1 MIERSSSATYVIID
15 GVDECVDGAQ
25 SGLLQKLTELAATQ
39 PLHLAIFSRREPW
52 LCSLLSA
59 WPFVEITPR
68 AIEQDIILYLR
79 NAVQKPPLSRF
90 SNEILTRRIT
100 QVLLEKA
107 DGQFLW
113 TRLMIEMLE
122 KATFASEIDQ
132 ILSDVPL
139 GLSQLYSRILEKL
152 LGQPSRRQDAAQLLL
167 SWLACAERHLTMA
180 ELATALAVRP
190 GATEIDS
197 DDRVLDLRGFV
208 EDVCGSLVR
217 VSEPTKDRSEAVV
230 SFVHYTVK
238 EYLLASEELCYSK
251 STPVVKFRVDKC
263 ETNQH
268 LASTCITYLN
278 FDEFIKVSGE
288 TEVAKTAN
296 SPSQD
301 LLDYAAMYW
310 VQHLVQ
316 SGPPSID
323 LLRRLY
329 LFLQS
334 DQLLGYIE
342 RTVVVNNAGFSISNL
357 LVSQSLLNDWI
368 RQCDA
373 GDPRLS
379 MVSECFRVRLEEAI
393 QSRGKLLGDDHSETT
408 EAKFQLA
415 ELLHYRGQWARS
427 ATLHREVMEARIRT
441 IGEQHRNTSSS
452 MFCLATVLTRM
463 GSHNESRDLH
473 ERALQQRKEILG
485 NNDPD
490 TLRSEDGLAKT
501 MKEQGLLEEAEAMS
515 RATLVKKNRVF
526 GKNSLDAALTMDGLA
541 ATLKDTG
548 LRHNKTGNNAL
559 AMQAF
564 WECETIS
571 RNGLAIRE
579 VQLGVDNPQTITCVN
594 MLGIVLRHL
603 KRPEESEQYH
613 RRALRTRRKILGP
626 NNPHTQKS
634 MRNLG
639 SVLRDQGKF
648 GEAQE
653 IEQMFRASQVRDS
666 ALLEREGGASKF
678 EEGVH

>member
-1 MIERSSSATYVIID
+1 MIERSSTAIYVVID

-25 SGLLQKLTELAATQ
+25 SCLLQKLTELAATQ
-39 PLHLAIFSRREPW
+39 PLYLGIFSRREPW
-52 LCSLLSA
+52 LCSLLST
-59 WPFVEITPR
+59 WPFVEISSQVVEP
-68 AIEQDIILYLR
+68 DITLYLQ

-90 SNEILTRRIT
+90 SDEILTRRIT

-113 TRLMIEMLE
+113 TRLMIETLE
-122 KATFASEIDQ
+122 KATFISEINQ

-152 LGQPSRRQDAAQLLL
+152 LGQPSRRQKAAQLLL
-167 SWLACAERHLTMA
+167 SWLACAERHLTVA

-190 GATEIDS
+190 GATEIDP

-208 EDVCGSLVR
+208 EDVCGSLVK
-217 VSEPTKDRSEAVV
+217 VSEPTKDRSEAVI
-230 SFVHYTVK
+230 SFVHHTVK
-238 EYLLASEELCYSK
+238 EYLLASEELCSSK
-251 STPVVKFRVDKC
+251 STPVAKFRVGRL
-263 ETNQH
+263 EANQH
-268 LASTCITYLN
+268 LASTCITYLG
-278 FDEFIKVSGE
+278 FDEFIEVSGD
-288 TEVAKTAN
+288 TEVMKTP
-296 SPSQD
+296 SSSSQD

-310 VQHLVQ
+310 VQHLVK
-316 SGPPSID
+316 SGPPSVD

-368 RQCDA
+368 QQCDA
-373 GDPRLS
+373 GDPRLDL
-379 MVSECFRVRLEEAI
+379 VSECFRVRLEEAV
-393 QSRGKLLGDDHSETT
+393 QRRSKLLGDDHSETN

-415 ELLHYRGQWARS
+415 QLLQFRGQWARS

-441 IGEQHRNTSSS
+441 AGEENRNTLNSI
-452 MFCLATVLTRM
+452 FCLASILTRM
-463 GSHNESRDLH
+463 GSHDESRSLH
-473 ERALQQRKEILG
+473 ERALRRRKEILG

-490 TLRSEDGLAKT
+490 TLLSEDGLAKT
-501 MKEQGLLEEAEAMS
+501 LKEQGLLDEAEAMS

-526 GKNSLDAALTMDGLA
+526 GENSLDAVLTMDGLA

-548 LRHNKTGNNAL
+548 LRHNKTGNKAL

-571 RNGLAIRE
+571 RNSLAIRE
-579 VQLGVDNPQTITCVN
+579 AQLGVDNPQTITCVN

-613 RRALRTRRKILGP
+613 RRALHTRRKIFGP
-626 NNPHTQKS
+626 NNPHTQRS

-639 SVLRDQGKF
+639 SVLRDQGKL

-653 IEQMFRASQVRDS
+653 LELMFQASQAADCT
-666 ALLEREGGASKF
+666 LLEREGASKF
-678 EEGVH
+678 EEGQH